1 MSISRFNSRI
11 RCHERGSNVVDVS
24 GSFISNIDYSIY
36 RLNDINSDKMNE
48 KINHPDSRNNKKTR
62 KKKIIGFIASPH
74 KEGNTAWIVN
84 KILEGAK
91 MQDAET
97 QAWYFSDLD
106 IEPCRGCLGCHKG
119 DRGCVI
125 NDDMQ
130 KLYGSIERADVIVL
144 GSPIYMGQMSA
155 QAKIF
160 TDRLF
165 AQISPR
171 FSPHYKERK
180 VKKKLILTFNQGNP
194 DTSMFQQYIDYTKHI
209 FEILEFDVN
218 VVPVVAGLRN
228 GPAHERKDLD
238 ITLKAVGSSSVSEPR
253 KDFRNSKE

>member
-1 MSISRFNSRI
+1 
-11 RCHERGSNVVDVS
+11 
-24 GSFISNIDYSIY
+24 
-36 RLNDINSDKMNE
+36 MNE
-48 KINHPDSRNNKKTR
+48 KIDHPDVMNNKGT
-62 KKKIIGFIASPH
+62 KKMKIMGFIASPH

-91 MQDAET
+91 EQGAET

-106 IEPCRGCLGCHKG
+106 IKPCRGCLGCHKG
-119 DRGCVI
+119 DGGCIV

-130 KLYGSIERADVIVL
+130 KIYAAFEHADAIVF

-171 FSPHYKERK
+171 FSPHFKERA

-209 FEILEFDVN
+209 FEMLEFDVKA
-218 VVPVVAGLRN
+218 VPVVAGTRN

-238 ITLKAVGSSSVSEPR
+238 TALKAVGSSLVSELQN
-253 KDFRNSKE
+253 DSRNSKE